1 MNSTSE
7 TTYINHDS
15 LLSKLTMELTKV
27 NILGNLMSDYGL
39 PGENLARQIF
49 SYMALSSLKQGR
61 LVCIQG
67 SKIVDE
73 HFETKKTI
81 FRIFEQENVVKCLR
95 GLFSGTRNLERFF

>member
-1 MNSTSE
+1 
-7 TTYINHDS
+7 
-15 LLSKLTMELTKV
+15 
-27 NILGNLMSDYGL
+27 MSDYGL

-73 HFETKKTI
+73 HFETKKTK
-81 FRIFEQENVVKCLR
+81 NC
-95 GLFSGTRNLERFF
+95 